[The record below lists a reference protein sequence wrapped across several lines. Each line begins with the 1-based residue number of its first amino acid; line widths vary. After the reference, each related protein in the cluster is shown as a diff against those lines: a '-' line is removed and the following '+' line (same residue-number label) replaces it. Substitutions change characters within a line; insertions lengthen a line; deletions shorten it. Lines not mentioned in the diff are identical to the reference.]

1 MKTAKDILNFIRGT
15 KEKQFHLVSYHV
27 DEQTDKVVIDWAGTF
42 ADAKENSFMSW
53 HGTPRK
59 VDNYE
64 LETALNS
71 YLKTHE
77 VKPYDISMAYE
88 RMRADHNIK

>member
-27 DEQTDKVVIDWAGTF
+27 DEQSDKVVIDWAGTF

-59 VDNYE
+59 IEKNE
-64 LETALNS
+64 LETALQN

-77 VKPYDISMAYE
+77 VEPYHIGMAYE
-88 RMRADHNIK
+88 RIRADHNIK

>member
-1 MKTAKDILNFIRGT
+1 MNKIKSIMQFIRGT

-27 DEQTDKVVIDWAGTF
+27 DDQTDKVVIDWAGTYEN
-42 ADAKENSFMSW
+42 AKENSFMSW

-59 VDNYE
+59 VEKHE